1 MNYIGGIVKILET
14 PEQSLLANN
23 AVLTKVRAQLAVH
36 LGTNQMVNLTF
47 WGNLAQDVANYYKTN
62 DYLIIEGYLSFKNK
76 SKSNVNGPILKKL
89 KITVLKVDP
98 FLLN

>member
-1 MNYIGGIVKILET
+1 MNYIGVIVKILET
-14 PEQSLLANN
+14 PKQSLLANN
-23 AVLTKVRAQLAVH
+23 VVLTKVRAQLAAH

-76 SKSNVNGPILKKL
+76 SKSNVNYPVLKKL